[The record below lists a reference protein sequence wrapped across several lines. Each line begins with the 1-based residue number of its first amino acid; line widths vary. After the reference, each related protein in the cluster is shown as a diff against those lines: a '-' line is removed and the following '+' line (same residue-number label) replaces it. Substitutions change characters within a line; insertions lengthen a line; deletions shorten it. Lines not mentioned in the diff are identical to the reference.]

1 MIKIGKTDADEDRRI
16 LQYTGIFNQYN
27 IIEKINPQRGLFK
40 PDLQSQHGDLDL

>member
-1 MIKIGKTDADEDRRI
+1 MQRRI
-16 LQYTGIFNQYN
+16 EESSNTPSIFNQYN